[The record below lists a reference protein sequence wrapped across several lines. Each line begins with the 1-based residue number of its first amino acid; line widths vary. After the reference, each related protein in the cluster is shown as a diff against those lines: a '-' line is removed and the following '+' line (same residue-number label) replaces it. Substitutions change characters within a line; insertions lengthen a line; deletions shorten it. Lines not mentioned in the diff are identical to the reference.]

1 MVVNHTHSPHLHG
14 YQDDSDAVP
23 RSHDHP
29 VYTQALHALTQ
40 RAPIPA
46 ATPHEPLSD
55 SDCAWRRTPHRYHSS
70 TSNHRRSHRSPSPK
84 RSRRGSHSSRHH
96 RSPPPKRSRQGS
108 HSSHHHHHHHKHRHS
123 MRRTWDHSPY
133 CHRPHFSHHHL
144 SILDRLGS
152 TSPPDSDSY
161 HYTDDVLPSSCGQ
174 PIPQSLIRHIRRG
187 EYINFSLLLPSSPGL
202 DPDATNHKSP
212 WSSSPV
218 TDRNITSS
226 QELKATLPKVTNLD
240 SWLCAWSKYLLA
252 VIHFFPQKVR
262 EMIQYQDRIITA
274 AERYSF
280 EGWYNYDKAFCLKLS
295 QDPSQ
300 WWDCLDADLWSSLL
314 KFVPTALAAI
324 AMVTAG
330 YMVLSEH
337 KDKGQPTI
345 CLRFNTTT
353 CPSANL
359 LMSASSVK
367 VHTPHHRVI
376 VTAPLDQHKPTTPID
391 ASQLE
396 IELSSHPDKHWTS
409 QILHN
414 LTQGSQHWFRRRLQS
429 THCHQP

>member
-1 MVVNHTHSPHLHG
+1 
-14 YQDDSDAVP
+14 
-23 RSHDHP
+23 
-29 VYTQALHALTQ
+29 
-40 RAPIPA
+40 
-46 ATPHEPLSD
+46 
-55 SDCAWRRTPHRYHSS
+55 
-70 TSNHRRSHRSPSPK
+70 
-84 RSRRGSHSSRHH
+84 
-96 RSPPPKRSRQGS
+96 
-108 HSSHHHHHHHKHRHS
+108 
-123 MRRTWDHSPY
+123 
-133 CHRPHFSHHHL
+133 
-144 SILDRLGS
+144 
-152 TSPPDSDSY
+152 
-161 HYTDDVLPSSCGQ
+161 
-174 PIPQSLIRHIRRG
+174 
-187 EYINFSLLLPSSPGL
+187 
-202 DPDATNHKSP
+202 
-212 WSSSPV
+212 
-218 TDRNITSS
+218 
-226 QELKATLPKVTNLD
+226 
-240 SWLCAWSKYLLA
+240 
-252 VIHFFPQKVR
+252 
-262 EMIQYQDRIITA
+262 MIQYQDRIITA

-337 KDKGQPTI
+337 KDKGQLTI

-359 LMSASSVK
+359 PMSASSVK

-376 VTAPLDQHKPTTPID
+376 ATAPLDQHKPTTPID
-391 ASQLE
+391 VSQLE

-414 LTQGSQHWFRRRLQS
+414 LIQGSQHWFRRRLQS

>member
-1 MVVNHTHSPHLHG
+1 
-14 YQDDSDAVP
+14 
-23 RSHDHP
+23 
-29 VYTQALHALTQ
+29 
-40 RAPIPA
+40 
-46 ATPHEPLSD
+46 
-55 SDCAWRRTPHRYHSS
+55 
-70 TSNHRRSHRSPSPK
+70 
-84 RSRRGSHSSRHH
+84 
-96 RSPPPKRSRQGS
+96 
-108 HSSHHHHHHHKHRHS
+108 
-123 MRRTWDHSPY
+123 
-133 CHRPHFSHHHL
+133 
-144 SILDRLGS
+144 
-152 TSPPDSDSY
+152 
-161 HYTDDVLPSSCGQ
+161 
-174 PIPQSLIRHIRRG
+174 
-187 EYINFSLLLPSSPGL
+187 
-202 DPDATNHKSP
+202 
-212 WSSSPV
+212 
-218 TDRNITSS
+218 
-226 QELKATLPKVTNLD
+226 
-240 SWLCAWSKYLLA
+240 
-252 VIHFFPQKVR
+252 
-262 EMIQYQDRIITA
+262 MIQYQDRIITA

-359 LMSASSVK
+359 PMSASSVK

-376 VTAPLDQHKPTTPID
+376 ATAPLDQHKPTTPID
-391 ASQLE
+391 VSQLE